1 MVKKTATRTVYNEE
15 HGFACCLACISAE
28 MLFKFQQICIS
39 VRTKFSLCSKFFN
52 SRFFRQSLARLVRK
66 VYPVEPVLHELDA
79 LVAASANVT
88 VTCVSESK
96 TLGKCNF
103 VSSLIHKTCER
114 VDLQLCQLLARPS
127 LTVNPEIA
135 NWAITRCKSFCVSEH
150 LRLRQRK
157 CFASN
162 FSRAVRTGSVVQLLS
177 RMDSWLKT

>member
-66 VYPVEPVLHELDA
+66 VYPVEPVSHELDA

-88 VTCVSESK
+88 VTCVSEAK
-96 TLGKCNF
+96 TLGKWNF

-127 LTVNPEIA
+127 LTVNPKIA
-135 NWAITRCKSFCVSEH
+135 NWAITRCKSFCVSKH
-150 LRLRQRK
+150 LRLRQHK
-157 CFASN
+157 CFA
-162 FSRAVRTGSVVQLLS
+162 
-177 RMDSWLKT
+177 